1 MRNAFLLRPTPLA
14 AAILSVLQTA
24 AMQADAAET
33 SPPQE
38 LPKIS
43 VGDTADSAYKP
54 EIVSSPKYTEALRDT
69 PQSIT
74 VISKQ
79 LIEDQKLLSMRDILS
94 TVPGITFGA
103 GEGGGGYG
111 DSITLRGFTGS
122 SDITIDGVRDS
133 AQYSRSDSFNLDQ
146 VEIVNGASSVYSGA
160 GSVGGSI
167 NLVSKAAHAGDSSV
181 ISGGLGSDSYGRLT
195 ADINKQLSE
204 GTALRLNVMGHRN
217 DVPGRDYEEF
227 KRWGIAPS
235 LALGLG
241 TDTVVTLSYLH
252 QKDDNVPQYGVPY
265 YNGGPLPGVDP
276 SNYYGY
282 HNVDEQ
288 QIETDSFTA
297 IIDHHFSD
305 ALSVRNLSRVQKV
318 GQLTVVDASQGTWCM
333 PNNLQPTGAAC
344 VSGTGATAITVPVGQ
359 YLPSGPRGFVRDT
372 TNKLLYNQTDFTGS
386 FATGA
391 IGHTVVAGLA
401 LSHETFELG
410 SSSDFRNADGTN
422 PFVAPNHLPFTDMFD
437 PDSYYTGPINRTL
450 TGKTDGEMDNT
461 AVYVF
466 DTLKFS
472 EQWQLNA
479 GVRYERNEGSSTVY
493 NVQQAPTTTAAPP
506 AGSPAIG
513 TIINA
518 AAPAKNNDDLLSYR
532 AGLVYKPVESGTIY
546 LSYGNSKTPSKT
558 SVNGSCAAVPTVT
571 NGVPQFNANCN
582 VDPETAV
589 NYELGLKWDLLD
601 AKLALTAAIFRN
613 DRENYRVNDPDP
625 TNVSGQQSLDGKA
638 RVDGALLGIAGN
650 IMKNWAVS
658 ANYSYLDSKVLQGAS
673 DFSASQGQDYI
684 KGDPLLNVPK
694 HAFSLWTTYRLP
706 IGVELG
712 YGATYQGDF
721 YLTQHS
727 ATNLNGPLVTAPE
740 YWIHRAMA
748 AYRFGKSL
756 DVQLNINNLFDKEY
770 YTRIRNNGWATPGEA
785 RSFILS
791 ANYNF

>member
-1 MRNAFLLRPTPLA
+1 MRNSALLRPTPLTA
-14 AAILSVLQTA
+14 AVLSVLQAA
-24 AMQADAAET
+24 AMQVDAAET
-33 SPPQE
+33 SSPQQ

-43 VGDTADSAYKP
+43 VGGTEDSSYKP
-54 EIVSSPKYTEALRDT
+54 EILNSPKYTESVRDT
-69 PQSIT
+69 PQSVT

-133 AQYSRSDSFNLDQ
+133 AQYSRSDSFNLEQ
-146 VEIVNGASSVYSGA
+146 VEVVNGASSVYSGA

-167 NLVSKAAHAGDSSV
+167 NLVSKAAGEGDRSV
-181 ISGGLGSDSYGRLT
+181 LSGGFGSDGYGRLT
-195 ADINKQLSE
+195 ADINQQLSE
-204 GTALRLNVMGHRN
+204 GTAVRLNVMGHRN
-217 DVPGRDYEEF
+217 EVPGRDYEEF

-241 TDTVVTLSYLH
+241 SDTTVTLNLFH
-252 QKDDNVPQYGVPY
+252 QKDDNIPQYGVPF
-265 YNGGPLPGVDP
+265 YNGGPLQGVDP
-276 SNYYGY
+276 GNYYGY
-282 HNVDEQ
+282 HNIDEQ
-288 QIETDSFTA
+288 QIETDSFSA
-297 IIDHHFSD
+297 ILNHRFSD
-305 ALSVRNLSRVQKV
+305 ALSLRNLSRIQKV
-318 GQLTVVDASQGTWCM
+318 GQLTVVDASQGTWCL
-333 PNNLQPTGAAC
+333 PDNLQPTGAAC
-344 VSGTGATAITVPVGQ
+344 VSGTGAAAITVPVGQ

-401 LSHETFELG
+401 FSHETFELD
-410 SSSDFRNADGTN
+410 SSSDFRNPDGTN
-422 PFVAPNHLPFTDMFD
+422 PFIAPAHLPFTNLFA
-437 PDSYYTGPINRTL
+437 PDSFYTGPRNRTL
-450 TGKTDGEMDNT
+450 TGKTDGETDNT

-479 GVRYERNEGSSTVY
+479 GVRYERNEGSSTIY
-493 NVQQAPTTTAAPP
+493 NVQQAATNGGLPV

-532 AGLVYKPVESGTIY
+532 AGLIYKPVEAGTIY
-546 LSYGNSKTPSKT
+546 FSYGNSKTPSKT
-558 SVNGSCAAVPTVT
+558 SVNASCAVVPTVT

-589 NYELGLKWDLLD
+589 SYELGAKWDLFD
-601 AKLALTAAIFRN
+601 ARLALTAAVFRN
-613 DRENYRVNDPDP
+613 DRQNYRVNDPDP
-625 TNVSGQQSLDGKA
+625 TNISGQQALDGEA

-650 IMKNWAVS
+650 VTREWAIS
-658 ANYSYLDSKVLQGAS
+658 ANYSFLDSEVLQGVS
-673 DFSASQGQDYI
+673 DFSAAEGQDFI

-694 HAFSLWTTYRLP
+694 HSFTVWSTYQLP
-706 IGVELG
+706 IGVQVG
-712 YGATYQGDF
+712 YGATYQGEF
-721 YLTQHS
+721 FLTQHS
-727 ATNLNGPLVTAPE
+727 AMNPDGPLVKAPE
-740 YWIHRAMA
+740 YWVHRAMA
-748 AYRFGKSL
+748 AYSFGKTL

-770 YTRIRNNGWATPGEA
+770 YTRIRNNGWAVPGET